1 LFLLGDRGEVG
12 VFIKMFLI
20 GKNKKKGKFMMLLI
34 QSISRSM
41 GVRWRNKFD
50 SKKKTLLCVE
60 LRQLMA
66 ILAKEHKGVVMNFA
80 SIVFFM
86 VNIIRPLYHN
96 IVLGSIPTKKNS
108 VEIALMGMLIYNIIF
123 LGKVVAL

>member
-1 LFLLGDRGEVG
+1 LLLLEDPEEVG
-12 VFIKMFLI
+12 VFIKMFRV

-41 GVRWRNKFD
+41 GVKWRNKFD
-50 SKKKTLLCVE
+50 GKKKTLLCVE

-66 ILAKEHKGVVMNFA
+66 ILAKEHKEVVVNFA

-86 VNIIRPLYHN
+86 VNIIRLLYHN

-123 LGKVVAL
+123 LGKVAAL